1 MRNINQCF
9 SAIHQNSILKA
20 GIYCKAGE
28 LLASNRNEKNGERKK
43 TTKGAVKKAEGAAI
57 AARPAMATV
66 AKNLKQIEQSGR
78 GIKDVGGK
86 VIQYFSHPRQISH
99 SNQL

>member
-1 MRNINQCF
+1 M
-9 SAIHQNSILKA
+9 
-20 GIYCKAGE
+20 
-28 LLASNRNEKNGERKK
+28 
-43 TTKGAVKKAEGAAI
+43 KKAEGAAI

>member
-28 LLASNRNEKNGERKK
+28 LLASNRNDKNGERKK
-43 TTKGAVKKAEGAAI
+43 KTKGAVI